1 MLGKLFCEHFMNG
14 GTLSV
19 ERILSL
25 PNSKWLKIL
34 KIALLRGR
42 RHHLSDL
49 HLAEEVGGQF
59 GFLGSR
65 QM

>member
-1 MLGKLFCEHFMNG
+1 MLGKISCENFMNG

-25 PNSKWLKIL
+25 PNSKRFKIL
-34 KIALLRGR
+34 KIALLRER

-59 GFLGSR
+59 VFLRSR